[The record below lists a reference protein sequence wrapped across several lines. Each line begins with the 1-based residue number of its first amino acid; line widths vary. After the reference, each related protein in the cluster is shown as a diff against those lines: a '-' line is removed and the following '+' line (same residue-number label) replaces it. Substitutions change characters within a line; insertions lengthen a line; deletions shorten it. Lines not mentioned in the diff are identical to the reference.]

1 MEGTQMKRNDPYDTG
16 SGAEPTSFMPPAGRI
31 DHGTTRGDSG
41 LEGAPKKAPVQ
52 AMLATAVI
60 LLAVASGVLLYQ
72 YRRTSAAERL
82 SRDRYVEA
90 FNAIAE
96 IQDSLNAITVQEGL
110 VRMRPEGF
118 TAEERLTAP
127 NRREVLESIALL
139 NESIQ
144 RTKDKIGQLESSLQS
159 SGIKIASLQGMIVHL
174 KQAVKAKQQQVALL
188 SDQVETLQTK
198 VTGLE
203 TTVADDQREMATI
216 SYVIGTKKEL
226 ENSGVIVAKGGVLGL
241 GKTVQLTGNLDQTLV
256 SELNTDEETIVR
268 ANATKA
274 KVLSPQPPSSY
285 ELTLVGG
292 QMELRILDPKEFR
305 KVKHLIIMT
314 A

>member
-1 MEGTQMKRNDPYDTG
+1 MSSPSNERSTNMEGTQMKRNDPYDTG

-41 LEGAPKKAPVQ
+41 LEGAPKKA
-52 AMLATAVI
+52 
-60 LLAVASGVLLYQ
+60 
-72 YRRTSAAERL
+72 
-82 SRDRYVEA
+82 
-90 FNAIAE
+90 
-96 IQDSLNAITVQEGL
+96 
-110 VRMRPEGF
+110 
-118 TAEERLTAP
+118 
-127 NRREVLESIALL
+127 
-139 NESIQ
+139 
-144 RTKDKIGQLESSLQS
+144 
-159 SGIKIASLQGMIVHL
+159 SLQGMIVHL

-188 SDQVETLQTK
+188 SGQVETLQTK

-305 KVKHLIIMT
+305 KVKHLIILT